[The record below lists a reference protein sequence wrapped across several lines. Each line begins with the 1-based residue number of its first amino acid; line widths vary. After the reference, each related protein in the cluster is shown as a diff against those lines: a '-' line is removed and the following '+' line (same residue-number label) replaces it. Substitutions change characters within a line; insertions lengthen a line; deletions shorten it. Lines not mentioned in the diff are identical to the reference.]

1 MKERGWEKE
10 QRSEITPLF
19 SFCFGEKAIQT
30 LDDDSPTTVPVIHCM
45 LGQATIEYILQTMAG
60 FKIFC
65 VPQTLVNFI
74 QFSHCFTY

>member
-30 LDDDSPTTVPVIHCM
+30 SDDDSPTIVPVIRCM
-45 LGQATIEYILQTMAG
+45 LGQVTIEYILQTMAG
-60 FKIFC
+60 F
-65 VPQTLVNFI
+65 
-74 QFSHCFTY
+74 